1 MGKKTPFGQLQC
13 LCYVHNTARALAS
26 GYRTRVELPAP
37 PLPWILTFGGWLS
50 APCNFVSLPLVPGLV
65 TVRYQVQPLRP
76 LNSPSLFL
84 PVFLSFLSPPR
95 LLLFLSFFLSY
106 LLFFSSFSSLHS
118 FCYPPH
124 SCFVVECFDL
134 DVASLPNVTGIR
146 PLSLHPP
153 RSRITNN
160 SRLASLSPSPSFGRS
175 FLTSIYIYTP
185 TNHARSFANGEL
197 PLRFPLSTR
206 FIVVVVDYS
215 PWPNRLARRL
225 LSPPL
230 PPLLRL
236 RCR

>member
-95 LLLFLSFFLSY
+95 LLLFLSFFLT
-106 LLFFSSFSSLHS
+106 FFSSLLLLLLLLFTPFAILHIR
-118 FCYPPH
+118 
-124 SCFVVECFDL
+124 
-134 DVASLPNVTGIR
+134 ASLLNAST
-146 PLSLHPP
+146 LTSLRFQTSPG
-153 RSRITNN
+153 SV
-160 SRLASLSPSPSFGRS
+160 LSPYIPHGRASP
-175 FLTSIYIYTP
+175 TT
-185 TNHARSFANGEL
+185 H
-197 PLRFPLSTR
+197 
-206 FIVVVVDYS
+206 V
-215 PWPNRLARRL
+215 
-225 LSPPL
+225 
-230 PPLLRL
+230 
-236 RCR
+236 